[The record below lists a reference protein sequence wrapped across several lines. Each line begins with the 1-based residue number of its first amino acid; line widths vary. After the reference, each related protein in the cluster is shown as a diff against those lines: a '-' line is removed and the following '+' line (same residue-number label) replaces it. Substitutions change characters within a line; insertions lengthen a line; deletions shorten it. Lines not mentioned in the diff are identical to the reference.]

1 MIVMAILDAVR
12 QECEEQGIPIVA
24 NCFDGTLATR
34 GVSNEPLTLLQFSK
48 DVWNSVCAIPKQQ
61 MVKEMTTV
69 GKADGLETFSDVVR
83 IFNVEFT
90 YDSENNF
97 NAPIMLGRPK
107 AEEKYFKTP
116 LN

>member
-1 MIVMAILDAVR
+1 
-12 QECEEQGIPIVA
+12 
-24 NCFDGTLATR
+24 
-34 GVSNEPLTLLQFSK
+34 
-48 DVWNSVCAIPKQQ
+48 
-61 MVKEMTTV
+61 MTTV